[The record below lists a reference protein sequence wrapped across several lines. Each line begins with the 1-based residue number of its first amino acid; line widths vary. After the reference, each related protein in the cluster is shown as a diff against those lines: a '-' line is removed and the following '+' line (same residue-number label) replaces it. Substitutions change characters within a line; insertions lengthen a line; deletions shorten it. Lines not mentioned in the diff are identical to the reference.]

1 LRTRRSLVIAE
12 TSLALVLVIC
22 AGLVLQSLEHIL
34 SVDPGFRA
42 DNVVAMRVSLSGT
55 RYNDTTQVQFFRD
68 LQSRLE
74 GRGGI
79 ESVSAAN
86 TPPISAGGVVTEI
99 RLIGMPQRAGEKLMG
114 AATAITPGYFRTLGM
129 RIVQGRD
136 ISWSDAQPKLVV
148 SQSAARQFWPGQ
160 TPIGKRIGFGR
171 RDTLG
176 LEVVGV
182 AADAHNRGLTTD
194 ASAMIYMGY
203 EGATQIARTM
213 TILVRGRGD
222 VSAVVA
228 TTRQVVHEIDP
239 TLPLF
244 NVRSVKDIIDQSVG
258 QPRLNTTLL
267 AFFATVAVVLAIIGI
282 YGVVSYSVTQ
292 RTQEIGV
299 RMALG
304 ASESDVVRL
313 ILREGATLATLGI
326 VLGVAG
332 TFVATPLIR
341 SWLFGIDRTDPRTIV
356 AAAIGLVLI
365 AIGASWLPARR
376 ASKVDPLLAMRGD

>member
-1 LRTRRSLVIAE
+1 
-12 TSLALVLVIC
+12 
-22 AGLVLQSLEHIL
+22 
-34 SVDPGFRA
+34 
-42 DNVVAMRVSLSGT
+42 
-55 RYNDTTQVQFFRD
+55 
-68 LQSRLE
+68 
-74 GRGGI
+74 
-79 ESVSAAN
+79 
-86 TPPISAGGVVTEI
+86 
-99 RLIGMPQRAGEKLMG
+99 
-114 AATAITPGYFRTLGM
+114 
-129 RIVQGRD
+129 
-136 ISWSDAQPKLVV
+136 
-148 SQSAARQFWPGQ
+148 
-160 TPIGKRIGFGR
+160 
-171 RDTLG
+171 
-176 LEVVGV
+176 VGV
-182 AADAHNRGLTTD
+182 AADSHNRGLTTD
-194 ASAMIYMGY
+194 APAMIYMSY
-203 EGATQIARTM
+203 EGATRIARTM

-365 AIGASWLPARR
+365 ALGASWLPARR

>member
-1 LRTRRSLVIAE
+1 
-12 TSLALVLVIC
+12 
-22 AGLVLQSLEHIL
+22 
-34 SVDPGFRA
+34 
-42 DNVVAMRVSLSGT
+42 MRVSLSGT

-365 AIGASWLPARR
+365 ALGASWLPARR